1 VATRDE
7 GSRTAREDQVQGLT
21 TQISFLEE
29 EVAVLRRR
37 LADSPRHV
45 RLLEER
51 LRETEASLA
60 SVTGQNERLADTL
73 REARDQIVALKEE
86 VDRLAQPPS
95 GFGVFLE
102 ACEDGTADVFTGGR
116 KMRVSVSPAVE
127 LEKLRPGQEVVLNE
141 ALNVVIAQ
149 GYETVGEVVML
160 KELLEDGD
168 RALVISHADEERV
181 VRLAEPLR
189 DSILRAGDS
198 LLLEPRSGYV
208 YERIP
213 KAEVEELI
221 LEEVPDITY
230 SDIGG
235 LSSQIVQIRDAVEL
249 PYLHADLFREHQLR
263 PPKGVLLYGPPG
275 CGKTL
280 IAKAVANS
288 LAKQVAARTAQQ
300 RAASGEEAEPAP
312 EPSQAKGAKGKDAR
326 EGKEGKSFFLNIKG
340 PELLNKYVGETE
352 RHIRLV
358 FQRAREKASE
368 GMPVIVFFD
377 EMDSIF
383 RTRGSGVSSDVENTI
398 VPQLLSEID
407 GVEGLENVIVI
418 GASNRE
424 DMIDPAI
431 LRPGRLDVKIKIE
444 RPDAEAA
451 KDIFSK
457 YVLTVLPLHPDDLAE
472 HGASREATV
481 DAMIQRVVERM
492 YSETEENRFLEVTYA
507 NGDKEVLYFKDF
519 NSGAMIENI
528 VARAK
533 KMAIK
538 EFLDTGQ
545 KGMRVAHLLSACV
558 DEFSENEDLPNTT
571 NPDDWARISGK
582 KGERIVYIRTLV
594 SGKQGTE
601 AGRSIDTVANTG
613 QYL

>member
-1 VATRDE
+1 VSTVTYQDPDSRVVA
-7 GSRTAREDQVQGLT
+7 
-21 TQISFLEE
+21 LEAE
-29 EVAVLRRR
+29 LAAASAQNQRLVA
-37 LADSPRHV
+37 
-45 RLLEER
+45 
-51 LRETEASLA
+51 
-60 SVTGQNERLADTL
+60 TL

-86 VDRLAQPPS
+86 VDRLAEPPN
-95 GFGVFLE
+95 GYGVFLE
-102 ACEDGTADVFTGGR
+102 RFDDGTVDVFTSGR
-116 KMRVSVSPAVE
+116 KMRVVCSPDVDSE
-127 LEKLRPGQEVVLNE
+127 ELRPGQEVVLNE
-141 ALNVVIAQ
+141 ALNVVDARAF
-149 GYETVGEVVML
+149 ERHGEIVML
-160 KELLEDGD
+160 KEILEDGQ
-168 RALVISHADEERV
+168 RALVIAHSDEERV
-181 VRLAEPLR
+181 VRLAEPLLGTH
-189 DSILRAGDS
+189 LRAGDS
-198 LLLEPRSGYV
+198 LLLETRSQYV
-208 YERIP
+208 FEKIP
-213 KAEVEELI
+213 KAEVEELV
-221 LEEVPDITY
+221 LEEVPDINY
-230 SDIGG
+230 EDIGG
-235 LSSQIVQIRDAVEL
+235 LAPQIEEIRDAVEL
-249 PYLHADLFREHQLR
+249 PYLHAELFREHKLR
-263 PPKGVLLYGPPG
+263 PPKGILLYGPPG

-288 LAKQVAARTAQQ
+288 LAKKVAEVEGR
-300 RAASGEEAEPAP
+300 P
-312 EPSQAKGAKGKDAR
+312 EGR
-326 EGKEGKSFFLNIKG
+326 SFFLNIKG

-377 EMDSIF
+377 EMDSLF

-444 RPDAEAA
+444 RPDAQGAS
-451 KDIFSK
+451 DIFSK
-457 YVLTVLPLHPDDLAE
+457 YLTPDLPLHAEDVAE
-472 HGASREATV
+472 HGGDPAATCQ
-481 DAMIQRVVERM
+481 AMIQRTVERM
-492 YSETEENRFLEVTYA
+492 YTETDENRFLEVTYA

-538 EFLDTGQ
+538 DFLETGQ
-545 KGMRVAHLLSACV
+545 RGIRVQHMLAACV
-558 DEFSENEDLPNTT
+558 DEFRENEDLPNTT

-582 KGERIVYIRTLV
+582 KGERIVFIRTLIQ
-594 SGKQGTE
+594 GKQGTE